1 MSDTTIN
8 VEFEVG
14 ARVTRV
20 APAAASKGTVVAV
33 IPHYMVRWD
42 DDSRRIVVGTDLARV
57 GPEVGDLFTGDD
69 GPFIASLPDGTVV
82 VNEDGNALLRCDGRW
97 VDGWFERRLAD
108 RRRWSDGG

>member
-1 MSDTTIN
+1 MTEDGNRHGST
-8 VEFEVG
+8 VEVD
-14 ARVTRV
+14 
-20 APAAASKGTVVAV
+20 
-33 IPHYMVRWD
+33 PHYLVRWD
-42 DDSRRIVVGTDLARV
+42 DDPTSLVGGTHIKRL

-97 VDGWFERRLAD
+97 WTGGSAPGRRSTCGRHSPCSTS